1 MAEDFTK
8 KIMRGISDAMHEQMA
23 QAVANAVREEGLT
36 SADQVE
42 ISTETDDPSMP
53 VDVAR
58 VRRRANQLLGLNR

>member
-8 KIMRGISDAMHEQMA
+8 KIMREISDAMHEQMA
-23 QAVANAVREEGLT
+23 QAVADAVREEGLA

-58 VRRRANQLLGLNR
+58 VRRRANQLLGL